1 MLKLFKQYY
10 PVRNIFF
17 IVSESAA
24 IFFSVILADW
34 AVSGEGV
41 HSRESFYWLKV
52 LLVSVVLQANLYYH
66 DLYDFKIAVGF
77 KELGVRLL
85 QALGVSAL
93 ILALVYTVFPEAA
106 IGRGI
111 FEVSIIILITLI
123 VSWRYLYTLILRRGI
138 FNEKIMLLGSGDLS
152 RDICTEIREK
162 IDCGYTI
169 ALNVCEEVDS
179 ECFDGIPAVMPNGDG
194 QYHLAEKAKA
204 LGISKIVVALAEK
217 RGRMPTR
224 ELLECRLE
232 GIEVIDGNSFFE
244 MLTGRLIVKNLNP
257 AWLIFSEGFQKSAV
271 RMFTKR
277 LGDILLSLA
286 LLAPLAVLLSVAV
299 MAIKLDSRGSAFFSQ
314 ERVGKGR
321 RAYRIHKLRS
331 MVADAEK
338 NTGETWAEEDDPR
351 ITRVGRIMRKYRID
365 ELPQIWNVLKGEMS
379 FVGPRPERE
388 VFVKD
393 LERQIPYYSTRLTV
407 KPGIT
412 GWAQI
417 NYPYGASIEDA
428 VEKLNYDLFYIK
440 NMSIW
445 MDMMIVLRT
454 VKTVL
459 FGRGAR

>member
-1 MLKLFKQYY
+1 
-10 PVRNIFF
+10 
-17 IVSESAA
+17 
-24 IFFSVILADW
+24 
-34 AVSGEGV
+34 
-41 HSRESFYWLKV
+41 
-52 LLVSVVLQANLYYH
+52 
-66 DLYDFKIAVGF
+66 
-77 KELGVRLL
+77 
-85 QALGVSAL
+85 
-93 ILALVYTVFPEAA
+93 
-106 IGRGI
+106 
-111 FEVSIIILITLI
+111 
-123 VSWRYLYTLILRRGI
+123 
-138 FNEKIMLLGSGDLS
+138 
-152 RDICTEIREK
+152 
-162 IDCGYTI
+162 
-169 ALNVCEEVDS
+169 
-179 ECFDGIPAVMPNGDG
+179 
-194 QYHLAEKAKA
+194 
-204 LGISKIVVALAEK
+204 
-217 RGRMPTR
+217 
-224 ELLECRLE
+224 
-232 GIEVIDGNSFFE
+232 
-244 MLTGRLIVKNLNP
+244 
-257 AWLIFSEGFQKSAV
+257 
-271 RMFTKR
+271 
-277 LGDILLSLA
+277 
-286 LLAPLAVLLSVAV
+286 
-299 MAIKLDSRGSAFFSQ
+299 
-314 ERVGKGR
+314 VGKGR